1 MIDEVLKVF
10 SNYIDPDMAPL
21 YWGCVSLCVILF
33 IFHRTNCPCV
43 NEGKEP
49 ETTDR
54 IVHEGKLNPP
64 SL

>member
-43 NEGKEP
+43 NERKQP
-49 ETTDR
+49 ETTENVTPER
-54 IVHEGKLNPP
+54 LGPAHK
-64 SL
+64 